1 MVTKRKGRDIMYDRR
16 SLKDISLILIGSTI
30 LAFGVYNF
38 YYLNS
43 ITEGGVLGIILLL
56 KNIFGFDVSVAGAIL
71 DIALLIMGFKMFG
84 KKFFIY
90 SVGASVGF
98 SVLYDIFETVGPL
111 VPQMGMFT
119 SAVLG
124 GLSVGIGCGIMMRVG
139 CASGGDDALAM
150 IISKVTSLKLS
161 TVYLITDGIVLLLSV
176 SYIPAVQ
183 LVYSIVAVLISGK
196 TIDFIYGL
204 GKNRSVE
211 VEKTNVPAGVHA
223 V

>member
-1 MVTKRKGRDIMYDRR
+1 MYDRR

-43 ITEGGVLGIILLL
+43 ITEGGVLGITLLL
-56 KNIFGFDVSVAGAIL
+56 KNIFGFDVSIAGAIL

-84 KKFFIY
+84 KKFFVY

-161 TVYLITDGIVLLLSV
+161 TVYLITDGVVLLLSV

-204 GKNRSVE
+204 GRNRSVE

>member
-1 MVTKRKGRDIMYDRR
+1 MYDRR

-71 DIALLIMGFKMFG
+71 DIALLIMGFKIFG

-204 GKNRSVE
+204 GRNRSVE

>member
-1 MVTKRKGRDIMYDRR
+1 MYDRR

-43 ITEGGVLGIILLL
+43 ITEGGVLGITLLL
-56 KNIFGFDVSVAGAIL
+56 KNIFGFDVSIAGAIL

-204 GKNRSVE
+204 GRNRSVE

>member
-1 MVTKRKGRDIMYDRR
+1 MYDRR

-56 KNIFGFDVSVAGAIL
+56 KNIFGFDVSIAGAIL

-84 KKFFIY
+84 KKFFVY

-204 GKNRSVE
+204 GRNKSVE

>member
-1 MVTKRKGRDIMYDRR
+1 MYDRR

-56 KNIFGFDVSVAGAIL
+56 KNIFGFDVSIAGAIL

-84 KKFFIY
+84 KKFFVY

-161 TVYLITDGIVLLLSV
+161 TVYLITDGVVLLLSI

-204 GKNRSVE
+204 GRNKSAE

>member
-1 MVTKRKGRDIMYDRR
+1 MYDRR

-84 KKFFIY
+84 KKFFVY

-204 GKNRSVE
+204 GRNKSVE

>member
-1 MVTKRKGRDIMYDRR
+1 MYDRR

-56 KNIFGFDVSVAGAIL
+56 KNIFGFDVSIAGAIL

-84 KKFFIY
+84 KKFFVY

-161 TVYLITDGIVLLLSV
+161 TVYLITDGVVLLLSV
-176 SYIPAVQ
+176 SYIPAVK

-204 GKNRSVE
+204 GRTNRVE
-211 VEKTNVPAGVHA
+211 VEKTKVPAGVHA

>member
-1 MVTKRKGRDIMYDRR
+1 MYDRR

-84 KKFFIY
+84 KKFFVY

-161 TVYLITDGIVLLLSV
+161 TVYLITDGVVLLLSV

-204 GKNRSVE
+204 GRNRSVE

>member
-1 MVTKRKGRDIMYDRR
+1 MYDRR

-84 KKFFIY
+84 KKFFVY
-90 SVGASVGF
+90 SAGASVGF

-204 GKNRSVE
+204 GRNKSVE

>member
-56 KNIFGFDVSVAGAIL
+56 KNMFGFDVSVAGAIL

-204 GKNRSVE
+204 GRNRSVE

>member
-1 MVTKRKGRDIMYDRR
+1 MYDRR

-56 KNIFGFDVSVAGAIL
+56 KNIFGFDVSVVGAIL

-84 KKFFIY
+84 KKFFVY

-161 TVYLITDGIVLLLSV
+161 TVYLITDGVVLLLSV

-204 GKNRSVE
+204 GRNKSVE

>member
-176 SYIPAVQ
+176 SYIPVVQ

-204 GKNRSVE
+204 GRNRSVE

>member
-1 MVTKRKGRDIMYDRR
+1 MYDRR

-204 GKNRSVE
+204 GRNRSVE

>member
-56 KNIFGFDVSVAGAIL
+56 KNIFGFDVSIAGAIL

-84 KKFFIY
+84 KKFFVY

-161 TVYLITDGIVLLLSV
+161 TVYLITDGVVLLLSV

-204 GKNRSVE
+204 GRNKSVE

>member
-1 MVTKRKGRDIMYDRR
+1 MYDRR

-204 GKNRSVE
+204 GRNRSVE
-211 VEKTNVPAGVHA
+211 VEKTNVSAGVHA

>member
-84 KKFFIY
+84 KKFFVY

-98 SVLYDIFETVGPL
+98 SVLYDIFETVGQL

-204 GKNRSVE
+204 GRNRSVE

>member
-1 MVTKRKGRDIMYDRR
+1 MYDRR

-204 GKNRSVE
+204 GRNKSAE

>member
-1 MVTKRKGRDIMYDRR
+1 MYDRR

-56 KNIFGFDVSVAGAIL
+56 KNIFGFDISIAGAIL
-71 DIALLIMGFKMFG
+71 DIALLTMGFKIFG

-90 SVGASVGF
+90 SVGASIGF

-204 GKNRSVE
+204 GRNRNVE

>member
-1 MVTKRKGRDIMYDRR
+1 MYDRR

-38 YYLNS
+38 YYLNN

-84 KKFFIY
+84 KKFFVY

-161 TVYLITDGIVLLLSV
+161 TVYLITDGVVLLLSV

-204 GKNRSVE
+204 GRNRSVE
-211 VEKTNVPAGVHA
+211 VEKSNVPAGVHA

>member
-1 MVTKRKGRDIMYDRR
+1 MYDRR

-56 KNIFGFDVSVAGAIL
+56 KNIFGFDVSIAGAIL

-84 KKFFIY
+84 KKFFVY

-161 TVYLITDGIVLLLSV
+161 TVYLITDGVVLLLSV

-204 GKNRSVE
+204 GRTNRVE
-211 VEKTNVPAGVHA
+211 VEKTKVPAGVHA

>member
-1 MVTKRKGRDIMYDRR
+1 MYDRR

-43 ITEGGVLGIILLL
+43 ITEGGVLGITLLL
-56 KNIFGFDVSVAGAIL
+56 KNIFGFDVSIAGAIL

-84 KKFFIY
+84 KKFFVY

-161 TVYLITDGIVLLLSV
+161 TVYLITDGVVLLLSV

-204 GKNRSVE
+204 GRNKSVE

>member
-71 DIALLIMGFKMFG
+71 DIALLIMGFKIFG

-204 GKNRSVE
+204 GRNRSVE

>member
-1 MVTKRKGRDIMYDRR
+1 MYDRR

-161 TVYLITDGIVLLLSV
+161 TVYLITDGVVLLLSV

-204 GKNRSVE
+204 GRNRSVE

>member
-1 MVTKRKGRDIMYDRR
+1 MYDRR

-56 KNIFGFDVSVAGAIL
+56 KNIFGFDVSIAGAIL

-84 KKFFIY
+84 KKFFVY

-161 TVYLITDGIVLLLSV
+161 TVYLITDGVVLLLSV

-183 LVYSIVAVLISGK
+183 LLYSIVAVLISGK

-204 GKNRSVE
+204 GRNKSVE

>member
-1 MVTKRKGRDIMYDRR
+1 MYDRR

-176 SYIPAVQ
+176 SYIPAAQ

-204 GKNRSVE
+204 GRNRSVE

>member
-1 MVTKRKGRDIMYDRR
+1 MYDRR

-84 KKFFIY
+84 KKFFVY

-161 TVYLITDGIVLLLSV
+161 TVYLITDGVVLLLSV

-204 GKNRSVE
+204 GRNKSVE

>member
-1 MVTKRKGRDIMYDRR
+1 MYDRR

-204 GKNRSVE
+204 GRNRSVE
-211 VEKTNVPAGVHA
+211 VEKTNIPAGVHA

>member
-1 MVTKRKGRDIMYDRR
+1 MYDRR

-84 KKFFIY
+84 KKFFVY

-204 GKNRSVE
+204 GRNRSVE

>member
-1 MVTKRKGRDIMYDRR
+1 MYDRR

-56 KNIFGFDVSVAGAIL
+56 KNMFGFDVSVAGAIL

-204 GKNRSVE
+204 GRNRSVE

>member
-84 KKFFIY
+84 KKFFVY

-161 TVYLITDGIVLLLSV
+161 TVYLITDGVVLLLSV

-204 GKNRSVE
+204 GRNKSAE

>member
-1 MVTKRKGRDIMYDRR
+1 MYDRR

-56 KNIFGFDVSVAGAIL
+56 KNIFGFDVSVVGAIL

-204 GKNRSVE
+204 GRNKSAE

>member
-1 MVTKRKGRDIMYDRR
+1 MYDRR

-43 ITEGGVLGIILLL
+43 ITEGGVLGITLLL
-56 KNIFGFDVSVAGAIL
+56 KNIFGFDVSIAGAIL

-84 KKFFIY
+84 KKFFVY

-204 GKNRSVE
+204 GRNRSVE

>member
-1 MVTKRKGRDIMYDRR
+1 MYDRR

-56 KNIFGFDVSVAGAIL
+56 KNIFGFDVSIAGAIL

-84 KKFFIY
+84 KKFFVY

-204 GKNRSVE
+204 GRNRSVE

>member
-1 MVTKRKGRDIMYDRR
+1 MYDRR

-204 GKNRSVE
+204 GRTNRVE
-211 VEKTNVPAGVHA
+211 VEKTKVPAGVHA

>member
-1 MVTKRKGRDIMYDRR
+1 MYDRR

-56 KNIFGFDVSVAGAIL
+56 KNIFGFDVSIAGAIL

-84 KKFFIY
+84 KKFFVY

-161 TVYLITDGIVLLLSV
+161 TVYLITDGVVLLLSV

-204 GKNRSVE
+204 GRNKSVE

>member
-1 MVTKRKGRDIMYDRR
+1 MYDRR

-84 KKFFIY
+84 KKFFVY

-161 TVYLITDGIVLLLSV
+161 TVYLITDGVVLLLSV

-204 GKNRSVE
+204 GRNKSAE

>member
-1 MVTKRKGRDIMYDRR
+1 MYDRR

-56 KNIFGFDVSVAGAIL
+56 KNIFGFDVSVVGAIL

-204 GKNRSVE
+204 GRNRSVE

>member
-1 MVTKRKGRDIMYDRR
+1 MYDRR

-56 KNIFGFDVSVAGAIL
+56 KNIFGFDVSIAGAIL

-84 KKFFIY
+84 KKFFVY

-161 TVYLITDGIVLLLSV
+161 TVYLITDGVVLLLSV

-204 GKNRSVE
+204 GRNRSVE